1 MDITALLP
9 TPSLGGKGVGA
20 VRHVNKKNMT
30 GPYKILRDVVDVG
43 MKLCVGKS

>member
-1 MDITALLP
+1 MDITALLSA
-9 TPSLGGKGVGA
+9 PSLGCKGVGA

-30 GPYKILRDVVDVG
+30 GPYKIFVVDVG

>member
-1 MDITALLP
+1 MDITALL
-9 TPSLGGKGVGA
+9 SARLGCKGVGA

-30 GPYKILRDVVDVG
+30 GPYKILRDEVDVG

>member
-9 TPSLGGKGVGA
+9 ARLGRKGVGA

-30 GPYKILRDVVDVG
+30 GPYKILRDVVAG

>member
-9 TPSLGGKGVGA
+9 APSLGRKGVGA

-30 GPYKILRDVVDVG
+30 GPYKILRDVVVG